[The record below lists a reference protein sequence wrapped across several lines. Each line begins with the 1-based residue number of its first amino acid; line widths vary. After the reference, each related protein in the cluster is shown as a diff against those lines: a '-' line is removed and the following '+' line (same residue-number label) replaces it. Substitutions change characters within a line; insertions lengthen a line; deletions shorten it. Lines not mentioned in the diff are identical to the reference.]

1 MRSLEEPIRVTSMI
15 SADGAA
21 VSGWSTLAREL
32 AFVVS
37 HTIHHQAIIGI
48 LLGFMATTC
57 LIRFGHSV
65 DAAAELRAAPV
76 CTASIVPL
84 ETASASP
91 STATN
96 GVTVRG
102 PRAGIRR
109 LRHRVAV
116 FPIDPFGG
124 GTWIGVNDLGLVAA
138 LLNRTTTP
146 GMPTDPLRPS
156 RGQII
161 RAARLSVAGRSV
173 DDCLA
178 LEPLRFNPFRLFLI
192 QDSHAAVATSADDG
206 LSIEQIELERPGCCV
221 IVIGRQPRR
230 SAAPPVVRT
239 DIRV

>member
-1 MRSLEEPIRVTSMI
+1 M
-15 SADGAA
+15 
-21 VSGWSTLAREL
+21 
-32 AFVVS
+32 
-37 HTIHHQAIIGI
+37 
-48 LLGFMATTC
+48 
-57 LIRFGHSV
+57 
-65 DAAAELRAAPV
+65 

-84 ETASASP
+84 EDGFCLAFNRDERRDRPAALAP
-91 STATN
+91 
-96 GVTVRG
+96 
-102 PRAGIRR
+102 GIRR

-124 GTWIGVNDLGLVAA
+124 GTWIGVNDLVLVAA

-161 RAARLSVAGRSV
+161 PALLDCQSLAEAL

-206 LSIEQIELERPGCCV
+206 LSIEQIELERPWMLTSSSLGDSLV
-221 IVIGRQPRR
+221 EAPRRQLFEQIFAFDGESPDHAQTRFHSHRWPDRPEISVAMSRPDAKTVSQTWVRVSSSLIQVRYRSFNQPRHGI
-230 SAAPPVVRT
+230 AAA
-239 DIRV
+239 